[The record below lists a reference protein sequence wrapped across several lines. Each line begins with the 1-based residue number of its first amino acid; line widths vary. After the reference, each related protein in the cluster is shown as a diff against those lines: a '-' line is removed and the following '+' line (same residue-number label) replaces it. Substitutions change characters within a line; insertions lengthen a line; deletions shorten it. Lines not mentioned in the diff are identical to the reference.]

1 MSLRT
6 GISLRTSRRHV
17 WPALLTA
24 AVSLATAACQSP
36 FTREYSGSSD
46 PYYES
51 LVAHEIARGAYGT
64 GSLNIGTLPT
74 MVGTIRE
81 AGASTAASAPTTS
94 ALGPQT
100 GPSLAKASM
109 IGVRS
114 ATLRMNEPVVGLSLQ
129 DAIARA
135 VQHSLAIRVES
146 YNPAIKESLIHE
158 AEANFDAIIFGNT
171 QWSNSNEPL
180 LSLSHSNGVNWT
192 NTAGVKQLLPTGTQI
207 QASTGFTLR
216 DSAGEG
222 SANSPPGQSYYT
234 ANFNVQLVQPL
245 LRGFGADVNEATIY
259 LAQRD
264 LRISL
269 SQFKQ
274 QVMTSVADV
283 EEAYLN
289 LVLARTNVEVL
300 ERLVVASEQ
309 TYEDVKAREK
319 IDATKASINQA
330 LSALES
336 RRADLHDAQKTY
348 RAASDRLKTLLNDP
362 ELDIHSNILINPSDR
377 PIAEPIAYEAI
388 DCIQTALRQRPEMQQ
403 SRLQLERSDIILKV
417 ARNDLLPKLDLTLAL
432 QTNGYDRGFDQAYGS
447 TFDHNIDETA
457 ALKFEMPLGNRAAQ
471 SAVDRRENERRQ
483 AITNMVQAAQ
493 QVVLDVKTQLREVYS
508 NFDVIDY
515 RDRVRKAAAEQFQ
528 GIIDLENIR
537 PRTPEFLQLKLDSQ
551 ANLAQSELQLTKVI
565 IDYNLAIM
573 RLERAKGTLLEYD
586 RVSLDKAPPAKKNEV
601 KDLLERSGKSILDP

>member
-1 MSLRT
+1 MSIHTESSARTPLR
-6 GISLRTSRRHV
+6 RA

-36 FTREYSGSSD
+36 LARQYSGSSD

-64 GSLNIGTLPT
+64 GTLNIGTFPT
-74 MVGTIRE
+74 MVSPVRE
-81 AGASTAASAPTTS
+81 TGAAPASAPAT
-94 ALGPQT
+94 QT
-100 GPSLAKASM
+100 GPSLAAASL
-109 IGVRS
+109 IGVRA

-129 DAIARA
+129 ETIARA

-158 AEANFDAIIFGNT
+158 AEANFDAVAFGNV
-171 QWSNSNEPL
+171 QWSNSNEPVL
-180 LSLSHSNGVNWT
+180 ALSRSNGTTWT
-192 NTAGVKQLLPTGTQI
+192 NTAGIKQLLPTGTQI
-207 QASTGFTLR
+207 QGSTSFTLR
-216 DSAGEG
+216 DTAGDG
-222 SANSPPGQSYYT
+222 TASTPPGQSYYT
-234 ANFNVQLVQPL
+234 ANFNLQLVQPL

-274 QVMTSVADV
+274 QVIASMGDA

-309 TYEDVKAREK
+309 TYDDVVAREK

-336 RRADLHDAQKTY
+336 RRADLHDAQKSY
-348 RAASDRLKTLLNDP
+348 RAASDRLKSLLNDP
-362 ELDIHSNILINPSDR
+362 ELDINSNVLINPTDR
-377 PIAEPIAYEAI
+377 PIAEPVTYEAL
-388 DCIQTALRQRPEMQQ
+388 DCVQSALRQRPEMQQ
-403 SRLQLERSDIILKV
+403 ARLQLERADIILKV
-417 ARNDLLPKLDLTLAL
+417 ARNDLLPRLDLTLAL

-457 ALKFEMPLGNRAAQ
+457 AIKFEMPLGNRAAESQ
-471 SAVDRRENERRQ
+471 LDRRQNERRQ
-483 AITNMVQAAQ
+483 AITNMVDAAQ
-493 QVVLDVKTQLREVYS
+493 KVVLDVKTQLREVYS
-508 NFDVIDY
+508 NYDVIDI

-551 ANLAQSELQLTKVI
+551 ANLAQSELQLTQTIVN
-565 IDYNLAIM
+565 YNLAIM

-586 RVSLDKAPPAKKNEV
+586 RISLDKAPPARKNEV
-601 KDLLERSGKSILDP
+601 NDIMNLQGKSILAP